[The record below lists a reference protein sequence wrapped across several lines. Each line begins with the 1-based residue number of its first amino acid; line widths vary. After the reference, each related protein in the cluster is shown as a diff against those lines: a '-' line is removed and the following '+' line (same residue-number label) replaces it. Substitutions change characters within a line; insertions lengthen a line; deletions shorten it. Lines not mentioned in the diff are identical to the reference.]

1 MRYGYDMNN
10 PIEREMYIEKHKR
23 ELQRAA
29 DNTKTPQ
36 EKYNEIIKEQQKEF
50 EYFRNRE
57 KMEIEL
63 EKELEKQA
71 AEKLPDILEKQ
82 ITELLKG
89 FEMFK

>member
-36 EKYNEIIKEQQKEF
+36 EKYNEFIKE
-50 EYFRNRE
+50 
-57 KMEIEL
+57 
-63 EKELEKQA
+63 
-71 AEKLPDILEKQ
+71 
-82 ITELLKG
+82 
-89 FEMFK
+89 